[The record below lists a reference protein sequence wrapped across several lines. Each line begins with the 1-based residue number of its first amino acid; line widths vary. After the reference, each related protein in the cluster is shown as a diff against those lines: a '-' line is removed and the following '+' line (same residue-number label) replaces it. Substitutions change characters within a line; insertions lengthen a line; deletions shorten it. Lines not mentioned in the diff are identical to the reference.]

1 VTGETRLIVL
11 TLPLAEIMHD
21 GHGNGR
27 LLDLTKQIGFVALS
41 NGYGDAF
48 LHMSVLKQAGYVWL
62 PRGTTVRVR
71 IEAERGKQRVAEVLE
86 MTPALP
92 DRARTSRLCASPRPE
107 RPKPSPASFSQA
119 PLGNRAP
126 LRLSALVNKS
136 RSGTVT
142 VE

>member
-1 VTGETRLIVL
+1 MTVMGTV
-11 TLPLAEIMHD
+11 AWF
-21 GHGNGR
+21 
-27 LLDLTKQIGFVALS
+27 DLTKQFGFVALS
-41 NGYGDAF
+41 NGDSDAF